1 MSAPI
6 LVTGGTGAIGRYV
19 VGRLVGDGHR
29 VVVYSRHGS
38 PNSDLDAHPDVIH
51 ELGDV
56 QDMTHLCAVLKAH
69 RVQRM
74 VHLAAMVGPR
84 LEHEPSR
91 AYSVNLMGS
100 LAAFEAA
107 RALGLKR
114 VVFISS
120 KTAYGAFTGDYAPPT
135 FQPVPEDYVG
145 ETVSVYGATKRALED
160 AARHYRRLFDL
171 DLIALRL
178 GSTYGPGKDAAAHAG
193 GYSALKSRMVESA
206 VHGEPLVVPGLDT
219 CDDVVYNADVAKGV
233 VLACFAPAT
242 EHWQFNISGGRLVSL
257 REFASEVRRCV
268 PGHALQEDKA
278 SAPLLAPSAC
288 LLSIERART
297 ELGFEPDFPGVHGIA
312 EYVRDLQHV

>member
-19 VGRLVGDGHR
+19 VHRLVSTGHR
-29 VVVYSRHGS
+29 VVVYSRRAPSTSALH
-38 PNSDLDAHPDVIH
+38 AHPDVVH
-51 ELGDV
+51 APGDV
-56 QDMTHLCAVLKAH
+56 QDLPRLCAVLKEH
-69 RVQRM
+69 RVRRV

-84 LEHEPSR
+84 LEYEPSR

-107 RALGLKR
+107 RTLGLER
-114 VVFISS
+114 IVFVSS

-160 AARHYRRLFDL
+160 AARHYRRLFGL

-178 GSTYGPGKDAAAHAG
+178 GSTYGPGKDAAARAG

-206 VHGEPLVVPGLDT
+206 VHGEPLLVQGLDT
-219 CDDVVYNADVAKGV
+219 RDDVVYNADVAKGV
-233 VLACFAPAT
+233 VLACFARAT
-242 EHWQFNISGGRLVSL
+242 EHWQFNISSGKLVSL
-257 REFASEVRRCV
+257 REFAEEVRRCV
-268 PGHALQEDKA
+268 PASALREDRR
-278 SAPLLAPSAC
+278 SAPLRAPSAC
-288 LLSIERART
+288 LLSIDRARA
-297 ELGFEPDFPGVHGIA
+297 ELDFEPDFPGVSGVA
-312 EYVRDLQHV
+312 EYVRLLQRA